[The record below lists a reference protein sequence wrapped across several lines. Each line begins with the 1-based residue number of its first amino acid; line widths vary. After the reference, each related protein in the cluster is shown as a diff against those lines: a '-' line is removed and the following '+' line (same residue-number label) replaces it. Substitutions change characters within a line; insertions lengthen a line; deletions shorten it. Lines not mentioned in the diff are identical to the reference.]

1 MKFSRIR
8 LARVIAALSVV
19 CICGECCCISQKLFA
34 QSPAQNQAPRTPERS
49 TLSVTIATA
58 QGVTGATI
66 PVRNWVLATTANA
79 QNESAQA
86 TARQR
91 VNISPLYAR
100 TEAAAANA
108 AFAQIPKENHL
119 ERAQAMFTLLRLTEY
134 ETITREFDTTVVK
147 ITPLQLAKQWRKREE
162 SLGAYKRIVATSA
175 EQFATGDLVTVEAEF
190 ALMPFDVK
198 FSFTDKHLLNGIAFS
213 GATAK
218 YRLPQ
223 YVRMDSIEE
232 RSVTIGA
239 GSAYP
244 LDGVLTLPKNR
255 STTAT
260 LPIAILLHGAGAED
274 KDRTS
279 GPLKPSKDLA
289 LGLAM
294 RGIASIRYDKRT
306 KRYALQGAEATT
318 FTVREEVID
327 DAVAAL
333 ETARM
338 LAAEA
343 LSGVNQ
349 SKTMIDDKNI
359 VMIAP
364 NLAATLLPRIYERDA
379 EKNPRQPRIKSAVLL
394 APNAQSWMESL
405 RTRFKRAF
413 MLDGNMNADEQR
425 VMATLEKEIKIAT
438 SDTLSSKTLPNTL
451 PFNLPASFWLD
462 LRSYNHTKAL
472 QNALFPMLILHGE
485 RDNYMSFEEEFPK
498 WKSIFSAKKNVE
510 WKSYPKLVNLLVP
523 QPAEKETVERPANIP
538 QEVVRDIADWIRKQ
552 DHLQQK

>member
-1 MKFSRIR
+1 MKFPRTRITR
-8 LARVIAALSVV
+8 IIRIIATFLLLAIFP
-19 CICGECCCISQKLFA
+19 ECFFSQQLFG
-34 QSPAQNQAPRTPERS
+34 QSQRPLSPAQSVPPRTPERT
-49 TLSVTIATA
+49 TLTVTIATA
-58 QGVTGATI
+58 QGVTGATM
-66 PVRNWVLATTANA
+66 PVRNWVIATNA
-79 QNESAQA
+79 QNDAPQGVGG
-86 TARQR
+86 QQN
-91 VNISPLYAR
+91 VNIAPLYAR
-100 TEAAAANA
+100 TEAVAANA

-134 ETITREFDTTVVK
+134 ETITREFDTSIVK
-147 ITPLQLAKQWRKREE
+147 ITPLQLAKEWRKREE
-162 SLGAYKRIVATSA
+162 SLGAYKRILSTSA
-175 EQFATGDLVTVEAEF
+175 EQFATGDLVTIETEF
-190 ALMPFDVK
+190 ALLPLDIK

-218 YRLPQ
+218 YKMPQ

-232 RSVTIGA
+232 RSIVIGA

-294 RGIASIRYDKRT
+294 RGIASIRFDKRT

-333 ETARM
+333 EAARM
-338 LAAEA
+338 LA
-343 LSGVNQ
+343 GQ
-349 SKTMIDDKNI
+349 SYNIDEKNI
-359 VMIAP
+359 SIIAP
-364 NLAATLLPRIYERDA
+364 NLAATLLPRIYDRDA
-379 EKNPRQPRIKSAVLL
+379 EKNPRQARIKAGVLL
-394 APNAQSWMESL
+394 APHAQSWLESI

-413 MLDGNMNADEQR
+413 MLDGNINADEQR
-425 VMATLEKEIKIAT
+425 VMTTLEREIKTAT
-438 SDTLSSKTLPNTL
+438 SDTLSRKTPLNKL
-451 PFNLPASFWLD
+451 PFNLPASFWMD
-462 LRSYNHTKAL
+462 VRAYNHIKAL
-472 QNALFPMLILHGE
+472 QNAPFPMLILHGE
-485 RDNYMSFEEEFPK
+485 RDSYMSFADEFPK
-498 WKSIFSAKKNVE
+498 WKEIFAAKKNVE

-523 QPAEKETVERPANIP
+523 QPPEKEIVERPANIP
-538 QEVVRDIADWIRKQ
+538 QEVIRDVAEWIKKQ
-552 DHLQQK
+552 